1 MGTVH
6 LSSEIP
12 PSLAGKRLDQAL
24 AELFPQH
31 SRSRLQEWIRTG
43 QVVLDRRVPKPRDRV
58 RGGEQVEIN
67 ASSVEQVAWEAQPIA
82 LDVVHCDQA
91 LLVINKPAGL
101 VVHPAPGNPDRT
113 LVNALLHFDPTLA
126 EVPRAGIVHR
136 LDKDT
141 AGLLVV
147 ARTPE
152 SHTALV
158 AQLQARAFERE
169 YEAVVTGVLVAGGSI
184 DVPLGR
190 HRVDRTRIAVHAGG
204 RSAVTH
210 YRVVERF
217 RGHTHLRVRLETG
230 RTHQIRVHMAHIHH
244 PLVGD
249 PVYGGRPRLPPGA
262 SAELVAALRGFRR
275 QALHAG
281 RLALEHPSTGEWLE
295 WRAPVPEDMAELLD
309 ILRED
314 AHRSP

>member
-67 ASSVEQVAWEAQPIA
+67 ARPIEQMAWEAQPIA
-82 LDVVHCDQA
+82 LDVVHCDPA
-91 LLVINKPAGL
+91 LLVINKPAGW
-101 VVHPAPGNPDRT
+101 VVHPAPGHPDRT
-113 LVNALLHFDPTLA
+113 LVNALLHFDPMLA
-126 EVPRAGIVHR
+126 EVPRAGVVHR

-141 AGLLVV
+141 TGLLVV
-147 ARTPE
+147 ARTPV

-158 AQLQARAFERE
+158 AQLQARAIERE
-169 YEAVVTGVLVAGGSI
+169 YEAVVSGVMVAGGSI

-190 HRVDRTRIAVHAGG
+190 HPVDRTRIAVQAGG
-204 RSAVTH
+204 RAAVTH

-217 RGHTHLRVRLETG
+217 RGHTHVRVHLETG

-249 PVYGGRPRLPPGA
+249 PVYGGRLRLPAGA
-262 SAELVAALRGFRR
+262 SMELVAALRAMRR

-281 RLALEHPSTGEWLE
+281 RLALQHPSSGAWLQ
-295 WRAPVPEDMAELLD
+295 WRAPVPEDMAALLEV
-309 ILRED
+309 LRED
-314 AHRSP
+314 AHRST